1 VGGELA
7 KILTRP
13 DALSPVASILCS
25 AMNQRIADTPHAPPA
40 FDVDGML
47 GGLVKWL
54 RILGYDAAFPRPKP
68 TSPLRVFVTTVPGK
82 ARAGDVIVSTEHRLR
97 QLAEVLQQTGFEP
110 DEALFFSRCIL
121 CNEPVVSVVRSEVG
135 AKVPD
140 WIFRSGGPFQA
151 CPKCG
156 RIYWEGSHLERV
168 KKRLQALDVGE
179 D

>member
-1 VGGELA
+1 MSRNPEN
-7 KILTRP
+7 P
-13 DALSPVASILCS
+13 
-25 AMNQRIADTPHAPPA
+25 DTPDAPPA

-54 RILGYDAAFPRPKP
+54 RILGYDAAFPCPRP

-82 ARAGDVIVSTEHRLR
+82 ARAGDVIVSTEHRLQ
-97 QLAEVLQQTGFEP
+97 QLAQVLQQTGFEP

-121 CNEPVVSVVRSEVG
+121 CNEQVVPVQRDDVVDE
-135 AKVPD
+135 VPD
-140 WIFRSGGPFQA
+140 WIFRSGASFQA

-168 KKRLQALDVGE
+168 KKRLEALDVKV

>member
-1 VGGELA
+1 MIHRFG
-7 KILTRP
+7 
-13 DALSPVASILCS
+13 SIPATDG
-25 AMNQRIADTPHAPPA
+25 AMSRRISDTCEEIPT

-54 RILGYDAAFPRPKP
+54 RILGYDAAFPCPRP
-68 TSPLRVFVTTVPGK
+68 TSPLRVFITTVPGK
-82 ARAGDVIVSTEHRLR
+82 VRAGDVIVTTEHRLQ

-110 DEALFFSRCIL
+110 DEALFFSRCVL
-121 CNEPVVSVVRSEVG
+121 CNEPVVPVPRDEVL

-140 WIFRSGGPFQA
+140 WIFHSGGPFHA

-168 KKRLQALDVGE
+168 KKRLQALQLPE
-179 D
+179 A